1 MANCVASV
9 NPYTGRAIL
18 NSGATAKKIRADKI
32 GRLARGLMSKAK
44 APAPTKRG
52 RGRPRKTPAPTT
64 PPQPKKRG
72 RPLGSRNKA
81 KK

>member
-1 MANCVASV
+1 MPNCMVS
-9 NPYTGRAIL
+9 PYSGRAIL
-18 NSGATAKKIRADKI
+18 KDGPTAKKIRADRI
-32 GRLARGLMSKAK
+32 GRFARGLMERAK
-44 APAPTKRG
+44 APAPAPAKRG

-72 RPLGSRNKA
+72 RPLGSKNKN

>member
-1 MANCVASV
+1 MVS
-9 NPYTGRAIL
+9 PYSGRAIL
-18 NSGATAKKIRADKI
+18 KDGPTAKKIRADRI
-32 GRLARGLMSKAK
+32 GRFARGLMERAK
-44 APAPTKRG
+44 APAPAPAPAKRG
-52 RGRPRKTPAPTT
+52 RGRPRKTPAPTN